1 MDRHEFMQI
10 KDAEVLHGYR
20 VRLLF
25 QNGVWKTVDLEEYLH
40 GPIFEPLRQD
50 RELFRTVKADE
61 ELGTIVWPNGADL
74 DPDVLYYDDL
84 QPAWMDDTTNETIA
98 EHDGSSR
105 WRARRRWGSPVG
117 LRWRRSHGA
126 GAQRVDPADVVGD
139 RVVHQQALPH
149 LGPQHGQGGE
159 LGRRHPEVRGILE
172 W

>member
-1 MDRHEFMQI
+1 MTHELMHI
-10 KDAEVLHGYR
+10 KDVEVLHGYR

-25 QNGVWKTVDLEEYLH
+25 QNGVWKTVDLEE
-40 GPIFEPLRQD
+40 
-50 RELFRTVKADE
+50 
-61 ELGTIVWPNGADL
+61 
-74 DPDVLYYDDL
+74 DL

-117 LRWRRSHGA
+117 LRWRRAHGA
-126 GAQRVDPADVVGD
+126 GAEGVDPADVVGD

-149 LGPQHGQGGE
+149 LGPQHGQGRE